1 MSSSEPSNMSFGSWP
16 PESVCS
22 RSTSRCMYSASAST
36 FLNSNAQNSGPR
48 QSLDRCVAK
57 SWFWMR
63 VSIRRS
69 ELPVEVDSQMVV
81 RAGESSHGCSAST
94 LGSTARRARARM
106 GTRVAELGAKGG
118 RPRHPVGPPSVC
130 MSTTCAC
137 TGACAC
143 GLPGLHTHSTCA
155 HACFHAFGFRMT
167 CAALRKTRHRMQ

>member
-1 MSSSEPSNMSFGSWP
+1 MSFGSWP
-16 PESVCS
+16 PWSVCS

-94 LGSTARRARARM
+94 LGSTARRTRARI
-106 GTRVAELGAKGG
+106 GHASPSWVQKADTLIEGVAIRVVHAC
-118 RPRHPVGPPSVC
+118 RRHVHV
-130 MSTTCAC
+130 
-137 TGACAC
+137 
-143 GLPGLHTHSTCA
+143 HA
-155 HACFHAFGFRMT
+155 HAHVELWTSRPAHTQHVCPRMLSCFHMT
-167 CAALRKTRHRMQ
+167 CDALRKTGHPSQ